1 MFNQAYRIPISIS
14 AAEGAYSVRL
24 LLGASQQPAVLLLD
38 TGSSALAVRQ
48 SCYTPAD
55 DSVVTL
61 SSDFQ
66 LVQYGAG
73 GWAGSM
79 VSTQV
84 TLAASAEGP
93 QSLSA
98 QAELA
103 VIVDEPSHN
112 FYQADGI
119 WGLAYAPLDHAVQAA
134 DWLAAQQVE
143 PPLSWPWP
151 ATVLDSSAPIATL
164 RQQLQSCP
172 KRAVQPLWDAL
183 QSHNPA
189 LHANQFALLTH
200 RAFFH
205 HSSSNQS
212 ADYQSADYQSADHLS
227 ADQQSQ
233 AGTAAAAPWVD
244 PLNLGLLVLGD
255 AKSCHELYQGDW
267 QRIALCHDK
276 YYNTN
281 LLSLQLGDAAPF
293 AVPPLDAKDVA
304 AYASNSIIDSGSSL
318 LFLEQSCWQYLRSTL
333 EALNPALLAL
343 FDAGASACAQLQGID
358 MQQLQLA
365 DWPALQLTFT
375 GVATGRV
382 ATGSVATG
390 GVATEQADSAQGEA
404 TPVTL
409 TVLPQHYWQLN
420 APSEGQAMLML
431 AGQLSG
437 WAKQSI
443 LGLPLLNGHYV
454 VFDRSAAQGLG
465 EVAFARAANSPEVCD
480 VPQAADAPEAGCSN
494 RP

>member
-55 DSVVTL
+55 DSAVTL

-84 TLAASAEGP
+84 TLAASAAGERS
-93 QSLSA
+93 QNLIA

-164 RQQLQSCP
+164 RQQVQSCP

-212 ADYQSADYQSADHLS
+212 AGHH
-227 ADQQSQ
+227 SQ
-233 AGTAAAAPWVD
+233 AGTAAAAPRVD

-343 FDAGASACAQLQGID
+343 LDAGASACAQLQGID

-365 DWPALQLTFT
+365 DWPALQLSFS
-375 GVATGRV
+375 GV

-390 GVATEQADSAQGEA
+390 GVESGSVATEQADSAQGEA

-465 EVAFARAANSPEVCD
+465 EVAFARAANSPE
-480 VPQAADAPEAGCSN
+480 AGCSN